1 MSTSA
6 ARARRGPSLRA
17 KRGPDGSPPSSGLPS
32 GASGK
37 EFAQGLGDEA
47 LDRPILLDAED
58 PHAQR
63 EPPRDAG
70 RQPDDRSGG
79 AAGLRA
85 ARRPC
90 HGRFSYFSYC
100 QGSPPGNGEVR
111 VAW

>member
-85 ARRPC
+85 ARFNRSWRARSA
-90 HGRFSYFSYC
+90 RFSSRRERVR
-100 QGSPPGNGEVR
+100 GS
-111 VAW
+111 ATT